1 VKAEDWK
8 TLGKALMDNAE
19 LLEELASADDT
30 GIPEPDRQNKT
41 AAWLVS
47 KGLIDSDN
55 HMLHLSSLLLDI
67 GAQVSIQGFERAAP
81 DLKETL
87 ISIQQHCESY
97 HAAKADNSPEDM
109 ERHLKRLSHTTRQV
123 ISHLR
128 DEYLLARNFIEGGYG
143 YSTRLSDRLR
153 DIQNAMGR
161 LRRLHDKLKL
171 FSFRSLHRLTG
182 RDRTLL
188 RLLTSEIQGSLH
200 SAVMRNRSEL
210 DELINR
216 LDKLSLT
223 VRKRSRLRQ
232 VVHAVDAFLLAGNP
246 VDLDPLLEQADALA
260 CLPAQPLTISGS
272 PYTHGSSD
280 EGFEAIEQLMASLPQ
295 PKERGAPIE
304 NGKPRE
310 SVVVPVQ
317 EQTTEAME
325 TPFARRHLGVMLRQL
340 IDTRQSQSATA
351 YWKAHGD
358 TEVDLRIWLYA
369 LDNYIQLQEAMS
381 KKLGKRLNYR
391 LEAEFAPFPPT
402 SANRLVLDL
411 KLVRSQRAG

>member
-1 VKAEDWK
+1 MKAEDWK

-19 LLEELASADDT
+19 LLEELASAEDT

-55 HMLHLSSLLLDI
+55 NMLHLSSLLLDI

-97 HAAKADNSPEDM
+97 HAAKADNAPEDM

-171 FSFRSLHRLTG
+171 FSFRGLHKLTG
-182 RDRTLL
+182 RDRTLV
-188 RLLTSEIQGSLH
+188 RLLTSEVQGSLH
-200 SAVMRNRSEL
+200 SAVTRNRSEL
-210 DELINR
+210 DDLINR

-232 VVHAVDAFLLAGNP
+232 VVQAVDAFLLAGNP
-246 VDLDPLLEQADALA
+246 IDLDPLLEQADALA
-260 CLPAQPLTISGS
+260 WLPAEPLTISGN
-272 PYTHGSSD
+272 PFTRGNTD
-280 EGFEAIEQLMASLPQ
+280 EGYEAIEHLMASLPQ
-295 PKERGAPIE
+295 PKERTTPV
-304 NGKPRE
+304 E
-310 SVVVPVQ
+310 SGTARQSVAVPVR

-325 TPFARRHLGVMLRQL
+325 TPFARRHLEVMLRRL
-340 IDTRQSQSATA
+340 IDTRQPQSAAA
-351 YWKAHGD
+351 YWKEHGD
-358 TEVDLRIWLYA
+358 PNVDLRIWLYA
-369 LDNYIQLQEAMS
+369 LDNYIQVQEAIS
-381 KKLGKRLNYR
+381 KKQGKRLNFR
-391 LEAEFAPFPPT
+391 LEAKFAPFSPA

-411 KLVRSQRAG
+411 ELGRAQRIG